1 MYALNI
7 RQRIYLGFASIIF
20 FIALFVGTVA
30 SIVIAMND
38 NVQKIGNEL
47 YAKVQLTHEIQFT
60 LGRMNVALT
69 NLIMD
74 EEPDEALREINASR
88 EALRDIYPQ
97 LSGLIVTEQG
107 RRYFEQTASVYAD
120 FEAATD
126 RYVRLATTVDRE
138 AAQEALRADVRPK
151 SEAVQEHLTQFI
163 DFQEKLMTDSVAE
176 TNGRHAEAQGVMW
189 GGVAMLLI
197 LCVVTALGV
206 VRSSV
211 RSIRNISDVMNQVQ
225 SLESAAELPRM
236 DVRAKDEMAVIAA
249 SYNRMAEALEEHT
262 RHEAANNRWLEDQ
275 NWIKTN
281 IAGVMNAMQGAR
293 SLEAFGERLLAH
305 VVPTTGVSAGA
316 LYYADPD
323 RTPDRFVRIAVFAD
337 DPRGE
342 RGRVFERGQGLV
354 GQCAADGVPIERTAP
369 EGYLKVVSGLGE
381 SDVEYVTL
389 LPIRF
394 EQRVVAVLELGG
406 FAPLDALAREFL
418 EELTSGSIGISL
430 RAISGHQRI
439 QGLLSD
445 SQTYV
450 EELQTQSEELQQQQ
464 EELRSL
470 NERLAEQ
477 FRDSELRSAELERIR
492 VELERQAEELQ
503 ASSQF
508 KSEFLANISH
518 ELRTP
523 LNSLLILAQMLA
535 DDAEKRLSDK
545 QREYAQ
551 TILYSGNEL
560 LALIN
565 DVLDLSKIE
574 AGQLEMAEEPF
585 ALQEFIADVQRQF
598 RGVAEKKGLAFV
610 VEQDA
615 VLDGAVFVADPRML
629 LQILNNLLSNAFK
642 FTDAGAVTFRIFAE
656 RAPDAAGIGR
666 EGVPRVSFQVRDTGI
681 GIPAEKHGLIFEAF
695 RQADGKTN
703 RKYGGTGLGLSIAKE
718 LATMLGGEIRLESVE
733 GCGSAFTA
741 TIPLKRLEAAGAEA
755 AKREAAA
762 GKREAAAAKVDA
774 RFADPAEGAEEADAG
789 GIRGKILLVDDD
801 IRNVYALSAALI
813 EEQYRVTFAEDGGAA
828 LAKLNEEPDI
838 DLVLMDM
845 MMPGIDGYEATRA
858 IRANPRFAKLPVIAL
873 TAKAMK
879 QDRELC
885 LEAGA
890 NDYLSKPVKLDKLL
904 SLLRVWMDGTDSEG
918 ES

>member
-1 MYALNI
+1 MNI
-7 RQRIYLGFASIIF
+7 KQRIYLGFASLF
-20 FIALFVGTVA
+20 LFIALFVGTIA
-30 SIVIAMND
+30 SVMVSMNE
-38 NVQKIGNEL
+38 NTQEIGNEL
-47 YAKVQLTHEIQFT
+47 YIKVQLSHEIQFA
-60 LGRMNVALT
+60 LGRMNEALT
-69 NLIMD
+69 HLLLD
-74 EEPDEALREINASR
+74 EEPDAALREINNAR
-88 EALRDIYPQ
+88 DTLRSIYPRI
-97 LSGLIVTEQG
+97 SSLIVTEQG
-107 RRYFEQTASVYAD
+107 RRYFEETAAVYAD

-126 RYVRLATTVDRE
+126 RYIRLATEAERE
-138 AAQEALRADVRPK
+138 AAQTALRDDVRPK
-151 SEAVQEHLTQFI
+151 GEAVQTHLTQFI
-163 DFQEKLMTDSVAE
+163 EFQESLMTDSVVE
-176 TNGRHAEAQGVMW
+176 TGRKHAEAQGVMW
-189 GGVAMLLI
+189 GGVAMLFV

-211 RSIRNISDVMNQVQ
+211 RGIRKISDVMNVVQ
-225 SLESAAELPRM
+225 SLESASTLPRM
-236 DVRAKDEMAVIAA
+236 TVRETDEMAVIAA
-249 SYNRMAEALEEHT
+249 SYNRMAEALEEHA
-262 RHEAANNRWLEDQ
+262 RHEAANSRWLEDQ
-275 NWIKTN
+275 NWIKSN
-281 IAGVMNAMQGAR
+281 VAGVMNAMQGAR
-293 SLEAFGERLLAH
+293 TLEAFGDRLLNH
-305 VVPTTGVSAGA
+305 VVSATGVSAGA

-323 RTPDRFVRIAVFAD
+323 RTPDRFVRIAAYAGDPRKGEPETVFA
-337 DPRGE
+337 
-342 RGRVFERGQGLV
+342 RGQGLV
-354 GQCAADGVPIERTAP
+354 GQCAADGAAIECEAP
-369 EGYLKVVSGLGE
+369 AGYLRVVSGLGE
-381 SDVEYVTL
+381 SDVSYVTL

-394 EQRVVAVLELGG
+394 ENRVVAVLELGG
-406 FAPLDALAREFL
+406 FAPLDAVARDFL
-418 EELTSGSIGISL
+418 QELTSGSIGVSL
-430 RAISGHQRI
+430 RAISAHMRI

-477 FRDSELRSAELERIR
+477 FRYSEQRGAELENIR
-492 VELERQAEELQ
+492 QELERQTKELQ

-535 DDAEKRLSDK
+535 DDAERRLSDK

-574 AGQLEMAEEPF
+574 AGQMEVAEEPF
-585 ALQEFIADVQRQF
+585 ALQEFIAGVERQF
-598 RGVAEKKGLAFV
+598 RGVADKKGLSFEVSLDPA
-610 VEQDA
+610 
-615 VLDGAVFVADPRML
+615 LDGAVFVSDPRL
-629 LQILNNLLSNAFK
+629 LVQILNNLLSNAFK
-642 FTDAGAVTFRIFAE
+642 FTDAGGVSLRVFAE
-656 RAPDAAGIGR
+656 PPRADD
-666 EGVPRVSFQVRDTGI
+666 VPRVSFQVRDTGI
-681 GIPAEKHGLIFEAF
+681 GIPEEKHGLIFEAF

-703 RKYGGTGLGLSIAKE
+703 RKYGGTGLGLSISKE

-733 GCGSAFTA
+733 GAGSAFTA
-741 TIPLKRLEAAGAEA
+741 SISMKRMDAPNAEA
-755 AKREAAA
+755 AEAEATYGDAA
-762 GKREAAAAKVDA
+762 GVGTET
-774 RFADPAEGAEEADAG
+774 PAGA
-789 GIRGKILLVDDD
+789 RGKILLVDDD

-813 EEQYRVTFAEDGGAA
+813 EQQYQVTFAEDGGAA
-828 LAKLNEEPDI
+828 LEKLNEQPDI

-858 IRANPRFAKLPVIAL
+858 IRANPRFANLPVIAL

-904 SLLRVWMDGTDSEG
+904 SLLRVWMDGSSADQEG
-918 ES
+918 